1 MPTIT
6 ATSGT
11 VWYVVAAMTGP
22 ASRSTRQNN
31 TLPTAAVNTPRISTA
46 ASGPDGESER
56 PVTGVTGVTGT
67 SSSPEHRS

>member
-1 MPTIT
+1 MT

-11 VWYVVAAMTGP
+11 VWYVVAAPTGP

-31 TLPTAAVNTPRISTA
+31 TFPNAAANTPRISTA

-56 PVTGVTGVTGT
+56 PVTGVTGV
-67 SSSPEHRS
+67 SKSLEHRS